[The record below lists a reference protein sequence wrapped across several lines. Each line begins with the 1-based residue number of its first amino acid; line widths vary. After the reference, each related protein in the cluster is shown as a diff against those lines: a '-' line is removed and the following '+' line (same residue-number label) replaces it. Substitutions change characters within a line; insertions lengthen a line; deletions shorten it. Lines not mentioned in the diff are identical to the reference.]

1 MFESPVIVASMFYEG
16 DDLVIDAEKAQ
27 IDEAKVVERLEKTE
41 NLSKTYEVPYMID
54 IEVPSVE
61 LAPKILSTV
70 AENTDKQFW
79 ISSFNDEMRKEA
91 CKTAAKAGVAKRA
104 YYSTL
109 NYMSDEDEFRMV
121 ADLGINPI
129 IQVFNPHNPL
139 PDGYLEKADELLTLA
154 DKTGINKENIM
165 LLSTVLDFGS
175 LPLALMTVSKLKD
188 KYSLPVCVP
197 SVGPIYKWAGEAS
210 KNERRMIVA
219 ATMTYTLD
227 AGADLLHIGTIKRSF
242 IAFPVVSLIDR
253 FEKRRKQFL

>member
-41 NLSKTYEVPYMID
+41 NLSKTYAVPYMID

-61 LAPKILSTV
+61 LAPTILSTV
-70 AENTDKQFW
+70 AENTNKQFW
-79 ISSFNDEMRKEA
+79 ISSFNDEMRREA
-91 CKTAAKAGVAKRA
+91 CKIAAKVGVAQRA

-129 IQVFNPHNPL
+129 IQVFNPNNPL
-139 PDGYLEKADELLTLA
+139 PEGYLEKAEELLTLA
-154 DKTGINKENIM
+154 NRVGINNENIM

-175 LPLALMTVSKLKD
+175 LPLALMTVSQLKN

-197 SVGPIYKWAGEAS
+197 SVGPIYKWAAEAS
-210 KNERRMIVA
+210 KNERRMIMA

-227 AGADLLHIGTIKRSF
+227 AGADLLHIGTVKRSF
-242 IAFPVVSLIDR
+242 IAFPVVSLIDQ
-253 FEKRRKQFL
+253 FEKRREQFL